1 MFTKSSLGCTT
12 SSISK
17 ACLDIVLLILLK
29 QFQFVFSMSVTS
41 VWSEEIVKKNV
52 PAFVKASTNNKNSRG
67 LEWLNPLTWFQQNDS
82 AIPTVSVF

>member
-1 MFTKSSLGCTT
+1 
-12 SSISK
+12 
-17 ACLDIVLLILLK
+17 
-29 QFQFVFSMSVTS
+29 MSVTS